1 MPGLLQPAPLL
12 LWKPQPSP
20 PAALTYDLLLA
31 RRRWGWVGTSGG
43 WGCVGK
49 DSRKRR
55 SGGDW
60 GSHWWLVVWKGS
72 QDGEGVGW
80 AFQVVGGGACGAR
93 TVLIPTPTTA
103 PPTQSRPAAPPQDMR
118 RNMQWVGSGAGD
130 GNSSWLVVWEGTA
143 GKWRRGGVGTHW
155 WLAAWEGTA
164 GLGDG
169 VGVGSHW
176 WLVALG

>member
-1 MPGLLQPAPLL
+1 MTYYWQDGDGVGWELQVVGDV
-12 LWKPQPSP
+12 W
-20 PAALTYDLLLA
+20 A
-31 RRRWGWVGTSGG
+31 R
-43 WGCVGK
+43 

-103 PPTQSRPAAPPQDMR
+103 PPAQPRPAPPQDMQTKHAMGGIR
-118 RNMQWVGSGAGD
+118 GWRWEF
-130 GNSSWLVVWEGTA
+130 LVVG
-143 GKWRRGGVGTHW
+143 
-155 WLAAWEGTA
+155 
-164 GLGDG
+164 GLGRDRRKMEKG
-169 VGVGSHW
+169 RGRDSLVVGCMGRDRRTRRWVGVGSHW